1 MERNI
6 CTHSNLA
13 TNFEDIY
20 TKYTKCEKCD
30 SKRSLKRYYENNEK
44 LSNQRKTYYGKE
56 RDKLLQKQN
65 SRFINFNE
73 LHRSCVELQNR
84 LKTLEEKLSTNDSE
98 SN

>member
-1 MERNI
+1 MERDI

-20 TKYTKCEKCD
+20 NKYTEYKKCD
-30 SKRSLKRYYENNEK
+30 SNRSLKRYYENNEK
-44 LSNQRKTYYGKE
+44 LSNQRKTYCEKE

-65 SRFINFNE
+65 SRFISFKE